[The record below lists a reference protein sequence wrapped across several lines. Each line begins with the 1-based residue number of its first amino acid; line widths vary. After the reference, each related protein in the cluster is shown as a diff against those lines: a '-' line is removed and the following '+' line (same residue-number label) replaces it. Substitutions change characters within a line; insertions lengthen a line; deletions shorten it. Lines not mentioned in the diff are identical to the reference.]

1 MIKQYKQS
9 ILLSVILVFSP
20 VIVNSAGISPAEIL
34 ASQCFVCHG
43 KKGEGAGKIPEL
55 RDLEKSDIV
64 ESLLGFKSGEEK
76 ATIMDR
82 YAKAYTKKEIELL
95 ADYFSKLK

>member
-1 MIKQYKQS
+1 MIKNCKKLV
-9 ILLSVILVFSP
+9 LLSFIFLSAP
-20 VIVNSAGISPAEIL
+20 IQVNSAEISQAETL
-34 ASQCFVCHG
+34 ASQCFICHG
-43 KKGEGAGKIPEL
+43 QKGEGSGKIPEL

-76 ATIMDR
+76 STIMER
-82 YAKAYTKKEIELL
+82 YAKSYTNEEIELL